1 MIGSCCRGACV
12 TLHKNMFS
20 PRSKPKVAAM
30 ADTVCRTSDSTDSQL
45 DEEDPRPFLFFS
57 HHVCGP
63 CGSAFDPVCGPPWQ
77 QSEHLHKV
85 TCPLVTVT
93 RLTNPKP
100 WHRAGATHHSHCRN
114 RPKPVDSSGLIR
126 IIDQVLLII
135 TREPV

>member
-1 MIGSCCRGACV
+1 M

-30 ADTVCRTSDSTDSQL
+30 ADTVCRTSDSTDSEL

-93 RLTNPKP
+93 RPQTQSPGIEQEQRTTVTAEIGPSLWT
-100 WHRAGATHHSHCRN
+100 ALGSFA
-114 RPKPVDSSGLIR
+114 
-126 IIDQVLLII
+126 
-135 TREPV
+135 